1 MKRSVLL
8 CALALMLLLSAPMR
22 AVAAEN
28 DVQVLDRGGVTDE
41 NADGVAV
48 EKSIAGAGKENY
60 FDITLRVQTK
70 ERLDMLWT
78 QLPTAVVIVMDRS
91 YTMRTHEQNDESRP
105 TRLKNAKSAAKMF
118 VDVFTADAATY
129 GVQNELGFV
138 VFDTNAD
145 AVFPLEGVSNDRAT
159 VWKNAI
165 DNINTAASDSRDRF
179 TNIEAGLRM
188 ASNMLSASA
197 AENRY
202 IILLTDGFPTTYI
215 SSGHDS
221 LTRIRG
227 YDPYT
232 PNATQ
237 ATQNEAGVFFDGVLN
252 LPCSFGTSYS
262 DRAAQKA
269 EDEAKRIKAGGVSV
283 FTVGIDI
290 GTQTIAG
297 YVDKATNTHSVVQ
310 RSSETYVIGSP
321 TDKASYQNWLGA
333 SIGGGSDSDMTYYA
347 DGSDSE
353 ALHAAFTAI
362 LEKVYALNRK
372 AVEDAWLAADP
383 IGSGVEF
390 LSFLGDS
397 TGASF
402 ENGQINW
409 NLMDAFAEV
418 ETADTVT
425 TYRYLLKYRVRLMNE
440 LTGFLPDTAVL
451 TNGKTQLSY
460 RMYENGALSEPKAV
474 DFPDPAVEGYLGKL
488 EFNKRNASGEALAG
502 AEFLL
507 AHDAACPV
515 CEGKVAIAP
524 RTAVSDG
531 EGRIAFGN
539 LPSGHRY
546 TLRETAAPAG
556 YHLAETTHAVTV
568 SYGTVAMDGKQPY
581 DLFNVPIATPT
592 PAPSPTPTV
601 TPTPAPTPVPIP
613 SPTPLVPQTGDTGK
627 PLPLLLA
634 ILSLAFAAAGV
645 TVLIKKRAA

>member
-8 CALALMLLLSAPMR
+8 CALALMLLLSAPMS

-48 EKSIAGAGKENY
+48 EKSIAGTGKENY
-60 FDITLRVQTK
+60 FDITLRVQTE

-118 VDVFTADAATY
+118 VDVFTADATTY

-188 ASNMLSASA
+188 ASNMLNASA

-269 EDEAKRIKAGGVSV
+269 EDEAKRIKANGVSV

-297 YVDKATNTHSVVQ
+297 YVDKATDTHSVVQ

-333 SIGGGSDSDMTYYA
+333 SIGGGADSDMTYYA

-372 AVEDAWLAADP
+372 AVEDAWVAADP

-390 LSFLGDS
+390 LSVLGDS

-440 LTGFLPDTAVL
+440 LTGFLPDTAV
-451 TNGKTQLSY
+451 
-460 RMYENGALSEPKAV
+460 
-474 DFPDPAVEGYLGKL
+474 EGYLGKL
-488 EFNKRNASGEALAG
+488 EFKKRNASGEALAG

-531 EGRIAFGN
+531 EGRIAFVN

-581 DLFNVPIATPT
+581 DLFNVPIATP
-592 PAPSPTPTV
+592 
-601 TPTPAPTPVPIP
+601 PAPTPVPIP